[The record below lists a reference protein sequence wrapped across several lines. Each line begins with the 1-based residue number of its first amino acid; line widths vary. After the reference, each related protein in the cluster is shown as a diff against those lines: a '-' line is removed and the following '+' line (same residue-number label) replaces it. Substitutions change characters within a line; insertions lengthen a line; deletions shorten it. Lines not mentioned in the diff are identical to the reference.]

1 MPEGLPDKT
10 PPQGGSDAVTP
21 NLSGVCLTADKV
33 LSGSPKRRNART
45 KPFPEVNA
53 PNASP
58 LTGIN
63 AAAATAGG
71 RPTSHRVGRRPETIN
86 TARNHGRIVLDRLY
100 RRRES
105 EAPRVGTG
113 FAMMAFRNR
122 RQTPLDI
129 LQTSPPQNGPDH
141 ARADRSQTGR
151 VPPERGRPHR
161 RGVRCPAG
169 PDHRGCAAPPSRP
182 WAATPTTPSATSA
195 TRSAAPAR
203 KDCP

>member
-21 NLSGVCLTADKV
+21 NLSGVCLTAERV
-33 LSGSPKRRNART
+33 LSGSPQRRNART

-71 RPTSHRVGRRPETIN
+71 RPTSHRVGRRLETIN
-86 TARNHGRIVLDRLY
+86 SARNHGRIVLDRLY
-100 RRRES
+100 RRRDAD
-105 EAPRVGTG
+105 APRVGTG

-122 RQTPLDI
+122 RQTP
-129 LQTSPPQNGPDH
+129 PPIFFRPPLPRTDPTMPVPIVRKLAAFLRSEDGPT
-141 ARADRSQTGR
+141 A
-151 VPPERGRPHR
+151 VEY
-161 RGVRCPAG
+161 
-169 PDHRGCAAPPSRP
+169 AALLALIIVVCI
-182 WAATPTTPSATSA
+182 AAITTLGSNANSTFSYVGNQIGG
-195 TRSAAPAR
+195 SGS
-203 KDCP
+203 

>member
-1 MPEGLPDKT
+1 M
-10 PPQGGSDAVTP
+10 
-21 NLSGVCLTADKV
+21 TADKV

-71 RPTSHRVGRRPETIN
+71 RPTSHRVGRRLETIN
-86 TARNHGRIVLDRLY
+86 SPRNHGRIVLDGLY
-100 RRRES
+100 RRREA

-122 RQTPLDI
+122 RQ
-129 LQTSPPQNGPDH
+129 SPPRYSSDLPSAERTRPYPRSSYANWPRSSR
-141 ARADRSQTGR
+141 ART
-151 VPPERGRPHR
+151 VPPPWSTLP
-161 RGVRCPAG
+161 CWPSSSW
-169 PDHRGCAAPPSRP
+169 CASPPSRP

-195 TRSAAPAR
+195 RKSAAPAR

>member
-21 NLSGVCLTADKV
+21 NLPGTCLTAERV
-33 LSGSPKRRNART
+33 LSGSPQRRNART

-71 RPTSHRVGRRPETIN
+71 RPTSHRVGRRLETIN
-86 TARNHGRIVLDRLY
+86 SARNHGRIVLDRLY
-100 RRRES
+100 RRRDAD
-105 EAPRVGTG
+105 APRVGTG

-122 RQTPLDI
+122 RQTP
-129 LQTSPPQNGPDH
+129 PPIFFRPPLRRTDPTMP
-141 ARADRSQTGR
+141 APIVRKLAAFLRSQDG
-151 VPPERGRPHR
+151 PPAVEY
-161 RGVRCPAG
+161 
-169 PDHRGCAAPPSRP
+169 AALLAPLIVVCIT
-182 WAATPTTPSATSA
+182 AITTLGSNANNTF
-195 TRSAAPAR
+195 
-203 KDCP
+203 